1 MGIVQSFRTF
11 RGGLARRLKRE
22 SNDWQRWLDRRAV
35 PASKQNVN
43 MATSATLIDKPR
55 DSAIAL
61 RWIISARDD
70 LVWLIGSVVSSYLL
84 LVLYVNGILPLVP
97 MVALWAILIDAP
109 HVFGTFSRT
118 YFDRTERQ
126 NRARL
131 LWGSLLFFAVGPL
144 MVFAGAGLVFFFV
157 AALWAYYHLVKQHY
171 GFMVLYKK
179 KNNDL
184 APLDNALDRLLL
196 LFAFNYPFVA
206 FIARDPEAMARVPAA
221 LRSGVDGLA
230 TALLAGTLILAIA
243 WVIRQIQRAVAGE
256 QLNVPKYLLL
266 AAAIPMHWIVLLT
279 PMPHKPIAIVAILT
293 IYHNLQYHR
302 LIWFH
307 NQKYVRTGN
316 RGDRVTASSRDGVT
330 GAGDS
335 SATALTGTVGVPPAP
350 VNITLRDKYGAAEL
364 ISRRLLYYVACGILF
379 GLIYQGPRQF
389 LGYVS
394 LKSGGATG
402 GAAEQSSAIQLSIS
416 FLWGYA
422 FIHYYLDS
430 KIWRVRRDPSV
441 GKALNM

>member
-1 MGIVQSFRTF
+1 
-11 RGGLARRLKRE
+11 
-22 SNDWQRWLDRRAV
+22 
-35 PASKQNVN
+35 
-43 MATSATLIDKPR
+43 MATAEVFPQARAQVVS
-55 DSAIAL
+55 L

-70 LVWLIGSVVSSYLL
+70 LVWFIGSVVSSYAL
-84 LVLYVNGILPLVP
+84 LVLYVAGVLPLIP

-118 YFDRTERQ
+118 YFDRAERS
-126 NRARL
+126 NRGRL
-131 LWGSLLFFAVGPL
+131 LWGSLLFFVVGPI
-144 MVFAGAGLVFFFV
+144 MVFAGLGLVFFFL

-206 FIARDPEAMARVPAA
+206 FIARDPEAMTRVPAP
-221 LRSGVDGLA
+221 LRFGVNGLA
-230 TALLAGTLILAIA
+230 TILLAGTIVLFVA
-243 WVIRQIQRAVAGE
+243 WLIRQGQRLITGE
-256 QLNVPKYLLL
+256 ALDVPKYLLL

-279 PMPHKPIAIVAILT
+279 PMPNKPIAIVAILT

-307 NQKYVRTGN
+307 NQKYTRSSPAITG
-316 RGDRVTASSRDGVT
+316 TAFTGTAGV
-330 GAGDS
+330 S
-335 SATALTGTVGVPPAP
+335 SAAPWERVRPAR
-350 VNITLRDKYGAAEL
+350 NESEARTTSEDSNHAQQKYGAAEL
-364 ISRRLLYYVACGILF
+364 ISRRLLYYIAFGILF
-379 GLIYQGPRQF
+379 GIIYQGPRQL
-389 LGYVS
+389 LGYLG
-394 LKSGGATG
+394 LKNGAGMSG
-402 GAAEQSSAIQLSIS
+402 EQSFAVQLGIS

-430 KIWRVRRDPSV
+430 KIWRVRRDPAV
-441 GKALNM
+441 GKALNMS

>member
-1 MGIVQSFRTF
+1 MS
-11 RGGLARRLKRE
+11 
-22 SNDWQRWLDRRAV
+22 
-35 PASKQNVN
+35 
-43 MATSATLIDKPR
+43 
-55 DSAIAL
+55 L

-70 LVWLIGSVVSSYLL
+70 LVWLIGSVASSYLL
-84 LVLYVNGILPLVP
+84 LILYVKGVLPLVP

-118 YFDRTERQ
+118 YFDRTERR
-126 NRARL
+126 NRSHL
-131 LWGSLLFFAVGPL
+131 LWASLLFFAIGPI
-144 MVFAGAGLVFFFV
+144 MVFAGAGLIFFFL

-184 APLDNALDRLLL
+184 AGVDNALDRLLL

-206 FIARDPEAMARVPAA
+206 FIARDPEAMARVPAT
-221 LRSGVDGLA
+221 LQSGVNGLA
-230 TALLAGTLILAIA
+230 TILLAGTIVLGVA
-243 WVIRQIQRAVAGE
+243 WLGRQIQRVITGE
-256 QLNVPKYLLL
+256 PLNVPKYLLL

-307 NQKYVRTGN
+307 NKKYTTKPSRTPTPG
-316 RGDRVTASSRDGVT
+316 SP
-330 GAGDS
+330 AGQPGWG
-335 SATALTGTVGVPPAP
+335 GTVREDPSGSTAIM
-350 VNITLRDKYGAAEL
+350 NGSMLNLDLRAKYGAAEL
-364 ISRRLLYYVACGILF
+364 ISRRLLYYIAFGILF
-379 GLIYQGPRQF
+379 GVIYQGPRQI

-394 LKSGGATG
+394 LKNSGGSHSSFATQSL
-402 GAAEQSSAIQLSIS
+402 AAQLGIS

-430 KIWRVRRDPSV
+430 KIWRIRRDPSV
-441 GKALNM
+441 GKALNMT

>member
-1 MGIVQSFRTF
+1 MSRTKSELL
-11 RGGLARRLKRE
+11 RLNDPILATATQAI
-22 SNDWQRWLDRRAV
+22 SDAQPRAI
-35 PASKQNVN
+35 S
-43 MATSATLIDKPR
+43 
-55 DSAIAL
+55 L

-70 LVWLIGSVVSSYLL
+70 LIWFVGSVVSSYALL
-84 LVLYVNGILPLVP
+84 LLYVKGLVPLVP

-131 LWGSLLFFAVGPL
+131 LWGSLLFFLVGPL
-144 MVFAGAGLVFFFV
+144 MVWLGAGLVFFFL

-179 KNNDL
+179 KNKDL
-184 APLDNALDRLLL
+184 APLDNAIDRLLL

-206 FIARDPEAMARVPAA
+206 FIAQDPEAMARVPSA
-221 LRSGVDGLA
+221 LQSAVGVVATMLLLGTIVLGLA
-230 TALLAGTLILAIA
+230 WLG
-243 WVIRQIQRAVAGE
+243 RQIQRALTG
-256 QLNVPKYLLL
+256 QPLNVPKYLLL

-293 IYHNLQYHR
+293 IYHNFQYHR

-307 NQKYVRTGN
+307 NQKYATPAN
-316 RGDRVTASSRDGVT
+316 ASDVSKPQVAR
-330 GAGDS
+330 AE
-335 SATALTGTVGVPPAP
+335 LKE
-350 VNITLRDKYGAAEL
+350 KYGAAEM
-364 ISRRLLYYVACGILF
+364 ISRRLLFYIACGIVF
-379 GLIYQGPRQF
+379 GLIYQGPRQL
-389 LGYVS
+389 LGYAS
-394 LKSGGATG
+394 LQNQANGAET
-402 GAAEQSSAIQLSIS
+402 SFPIQLGIS

-430 KIWRVRRDPSV
+430 KIWRVRRDAAV
-441 GKALNM
+441 GQALKMES

>member
-1 MGIVQSFRTF
+1 
-11 RGGLARRLKRE
+11 
-22 SNDWQRWLDRRAV
+22 
-35 PASKQNVN
+35 
-43 MATSATLIDKPR
+43 MATTAEVIERVQPR
-55 DSAIAL
+55 AISL

-70 LVWLIGSVVSSYLL
+70 LLWLIGSVLSSYLL
-84 LVLYVNGILPLVP
+84 LVLYVKGWLPLVP

-126 NRARL
+126 QRARL
-131 LWGSLLFFAVGPL
+131 LWGSLLFFAVGPI
-144 MVFAGAGLVFFFV
+144 MVYAGLGLIFFFV

-184 APLDNALDRLLL
+184 APVDNALDRLLL

-206 FIARDPEAMARVPAA
+206 FIARDPEAMERVPAI
-221 LRSGVDGLA
+221 LQVNVNRLA
-230 TALLAGTLILAIA
+230 TWLLAGTIVLGIA
-243 WVIRQIQRAVAGE
+243 WLGRQVQRAIKNE
-256 QLNVPKYLLL
+256 PLNVPKYLLL

-307 NQKYVRTGN
+307 NKKYAGHA
-316 RGDRVTASSRDGVT
+316 RVTDHRDNGP
-330 GAGDS
+330 
-335 SATALTGTVGVPPAP
+335 TVGEGDQTA
-350 VNITLRDKYGAAEL
+350 RRKYGAAEL
-364 ISRRLLYYVACGILF
+364 ISRRLLYYVAFGILF
-379 GLIYQGPRQF
+379 GLLYQGPRQI
-389 LGYVS
+389 LGYIS
-394 LKSGGATG
+394 LKNSDAGLRT
-402 GAAEQSSAIQLSIS
+402 QSFGTQLGIS